1 MRTSIPESPSLW
13 RQDYLKS
20 TDCRKVIAERIHTA
34 EMLYQAGVAKRS
46 SDLARSTH
54 VSTAIGGT
62 TTKYWEG
69 TLTVG
74 ETGLAAD
81 YVLAH
86 EFGADERF
94 DANRGDP
101 SFDETEGA
109 HDLNAVLQSMIWVPL

>member
-1 MRTSIPESPSLW
+1 MKTSIPDKPSPW

-20 TDCRKVIAERIHTA
+20 TECRAVIAERINTA
-34 EMLYQAGVAKRS
+34 QMLYQAGVAKRS
-46 SDLARSTH
+46 TDLARSTH

-62 TTKYWEG
+62 STKYWVG

-74 ETGLAAD
+74 DIGVASG

-109 HDLNAVLQSMIWVPL
+109 HDLNAVLQSLVWVPL